1 MAKRLLPIIMI
12 AVILLSCGED
22 EAIWEK
28 PSLENLTYGDG
39 YAELVLYSWSW
50 DGEKLYYGGVCG
62 DQYPLYD
69 VALRRG
75 IYDQYPEEIYPGGFS
90 FSMFHFTTPDEKWVL
105 YAAREGG
112 NPWACIYKS
121 PLDDLSQ
128 VTRLTPLDTLDNM
141 PKPSPDGQWLAF
153 LSMRYGT
160 GIQEI
165 YILSSNGDYQPESED
180 NPAIQLTYTGNFLWG
195 YAWSSYSQW
204 IAYALYDEDS
214 HFSKI
219 YKVNIYSVDKPVEI
233 PCDENLRYIHILDW
247 SSDANWLIMSWWDDE
262 AGRNTVGYI
271 PADGGLATPF
281 LDPKE
286 YLLEDTAILSPQVD
300 RVALIL
306 ENPEHEGFADMYDIF
321 LYPFE
326 PED

>member
-1 MAKRLLPIIMI
+1 MIKRLLPIIMI

-22 EAIWEK
+22 ETIWEK

-39 YAELVLYSWSW
+39 YAELALYSWSW
-50 DGEKLYYGGVCG
+50 DGEKLYYGGVRG
-62 DQYPLYD
+62 DQYPLYE

-105 YAAREGG
+105 YAAREDG

-141 PKPSPDGQWLAF
+141 PKPSPDGEWLAF

-165 YILSSNGDYQPESED
+165 YLLRSGGDYQPESEE
-180 NPAIQLTYTGNFLWG
+180 NTAIQLTYTSYFLWG
-195 YAWSSYSQW
+195 YAWSPDSQW
-204 IAYALYDEDS
+204 IAYACYSEDVDA
-214 HFSKI
+214 SKL
-219 YKVNIYSVDKPVEI
+219 YKVNIYSRDDPVEI
-233 PCDENLRYIHILDW
+233 PYGEYQKYVHVLDW
-247 SSDANWLIMSWWDDE
+247 SCDGNWLAISWWDYGVGRSV
-262 AGRNTVGYI
+262 AGYL
-271 PADGGLATPF
+271 PADGGVRIPF
-281 LDPKE
+281 LDPRA
-286 YLLEDTAILSPQVD
+286 YLLEDCALFSPQGD

-326 PED
+326 PEG